1 MDKTKLVK
9 IIGMLI
15 LAASVIALFV
25 IAGNQNYEMPE
36 VNQGCNDEPGMSS
49 AYKPIIYI
57 YPIKETNVTVSY
69 PQYKRFDV
77 SYPEYKGLWNVIA
90 KPDGTLVDANSR
102 QYYALYW
109 EHTDKL
115 NINFNEGFVV
125 EGKNTAIFLEEKLE
139 ILGLNEKERNEF
151 IIYWLPRMQ
160 NNKYNLI
167 SFQGDNYF
175 NQFEMSVNPK
185 PDTLIRV
192 FMAYKP
198 LEEKADIKEQQL
210 EPIQRSG
217 YTVVE
222 WGGTEV
228 K

>member
-1 MDKTKLVK
+1 MNKAK
-9 IIGMLI
+9 IIKIVGILLI
-15 LAASVIALFV
+15 AASVTALLV
-25 IAGNQNYEMPE
+25 IAGNQNYEMP
-36 VNQGCNDEPGMSS
+36 GASRDCDDESGMSS

-57 YPIKETNVTVSY
+57 YPTRETNVTVSY

-77 SYPEYKGLWNVIA
+77 SYPEYKGLWSVIA
-90 KPDGTLVDANSR
+90 KPDGTLVDANGR

-115 NINFNEGFVV
+115 NLNFDEGFIV
-125 EGKNTAIFLEEKLE
+125 EGKNTATFLEEKLE

-175 NQFEMSVNPK
+175 NQFEMSVDPK
-185 PDTLIRV
+185 PDIMIRV

-198 LEEKADIKEQQL
+198 LKEKVDIKEQKL

>member
-1 MDKTKLVK
+1 
-9 IIGMLI
+9 MLI
-15 LAASVIALFV
+15 LAAGVIALLV
-25 IAGNQNYEMPE
+25 IAGSQNYEMS
-36 VNQGCNDEPGMSS
+36 GRGADCKDEPLMCPS
-49 AYKPIIYI
+49 YKPIIYI
-57 YPIKETNVTVSY
+57 YPTKETNVTVSY

-167 SFQGDNYF
+167 TFQGDNYF

-198 LEEKADIKEQQL
+198 LEEKADIKEQHL
-210 EPIQRSG
+210 EPRQRSG